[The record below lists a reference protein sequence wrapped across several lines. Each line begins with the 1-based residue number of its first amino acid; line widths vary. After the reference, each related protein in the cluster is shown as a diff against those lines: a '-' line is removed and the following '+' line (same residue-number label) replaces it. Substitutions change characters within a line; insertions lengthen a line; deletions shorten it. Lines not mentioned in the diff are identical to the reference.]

1 MRVLIVEDEKDL
13 ALQLKTILEDEKY
26 TVSTVFD
33 GNSALDKI
41 LAEDFDLIILDIMLP
56 GIDGFKILKFM
67 RDEEINTPVLVLT
80 AKDEDEDKVKGL
92 DLGADDYLTKPFSQI
107 ELLARIRAI
116 LRRTG
121 GEVKNII
128 TTNNL
133 ILNLKLNF

>member
-1 MRVLIVEDEKDL
+1 MRILIVEDEKDH
-13 ALQLKTILEDEKY
+13 ALQVKTILEDEKY
-26 TVSTVFD
+26 IVSTVFD

-56 GIDGFKILKFM
+56 GVDGFKILKFI
-67 RDEEINTPVLVLT
+67 RDEGIHTPVLVLT

-92 DLGADDYLTKPFSQI
+92 DLGGDDYLTKPFSQI

-121 GEVKNII
+121 GEVK
-128 TTNNL
+128 
-133 ILNLKLNF
+133 K